1 MTAWSYSSIK
11 TFDQCPK
18 KYYHLKVAKDVKD
31 SGSEATIYGEKVH
44 KAAEDYV
51 KSGVPVPKKYGAIA
65 PVVETLNGFA
75 GDKYAEVKL
84 GIRRT
89 EDGHEPCDFF
99 APDVWWRGVA
109 DFVSVNGAKAKSVD
123 YKTSKNTRYAD
134 MKQLDLIAA
143 GLFLRFPEV
152 EEIKSALAF
161 VVCNEFIHKTHKRAG
176 LPTYLRTF
184 SDELTRLEAA
194 QETDVW
200 NANPSGLCGWCPV
213 VSCEH
218 HRPRR
223 R

>member
-1 MTAWSYSSIK
+1 MTTWSYSSVK

-18 KYYHLKVAKDVKD
+18 KYYHLKVAKDIKD
-31 SGSEATIYGEKVH
+31 SGSEATIYGEQVH

-51 KSGVPVPKKYGAIA
+51 KSGIPVPKKYDTIA

-84 GIRRT
+84 GIKLT
-89 EDGHEPCDFF
+89 EDGHESCDFF
-99 APDVWWRGVA
+99 DRDVWWRGIA
-109 DFVSVNGAKAKSVD
+109 DFVSVDGNKAMSVD

-143 GLFLRFPEV
+143 GLFLKFPEV
-152 EEIKSALAF
+152 QEIKSALAF
-161 VVCNEFIHKTHKRAG
+161 VVCNEFIHKKHKRAG
-176 LPTYLRTF
+176 FNTYVNVFAPQL
-184 SDELTRLEAA
+184 ERLEAA

-200 NANPSGLCGWCPV
+200 NANPSGLCSYCPV

-218 HRPRR
+218 HRKRR
-223 R
+223 Y